1 MTSAV
6 APARDSPVVALTHRQ
21 ILAILAGLML
31 GILLAALDQTIVS
44 TAIRTIADDLH
55 GLNQQAW
62 ATTAYLMT
70 ATVSTPLYGK
80 LSDLYGRRPFFLT
93 AISIFILGSVLC
105 TISQSMYE
113 LAAFRAVQGL
123 GAGGLMSLAFA
134 IIGDVV
140 PPRERARYQ
149 GYFLAVFGSA
159 SVLGP
164 LLGGAFAGTD
174 SILGLAGWRWV
185 FLVNVPVAAAALI
198 VVARMLNIPHTRRE
212 HRIDWMGALA
222 LTVGVVPVL
231 LVAEQGRLWGW
242 ESVRSLVCYGIAAV
256 GLAWFVAAERRS
268 GEDALL
274 PLRLF
279 RGQVFSLV
287 SAAGLIIGMGM
298 FGSFIL
304 IPLYLQI
311 VKGAS
316 PTEAGLLLLPLMA
329 GIMIASVVS
338 GQITARTGRYKIFPV
353 LGTAMMTAA
362 LVLLSVRL
370 GADTPLWEADVH
382 MALFGLGL
390 GLCMQT
396 LIMAVQ
402 NAVPA
407 RDMGVATASS
417 TFFRQ
422 MGGTLGVAV
431 FLSVLFGIVGGRI
444 ADAFRSAARAPEFQA
459 ALADPTLRANPA
471 NGAVLDALGNG
482 GISGNA
488 GGVLQDSS
496 FLQHLDPRLARP
508 FLIGFSEAMDLVF
521 LIAAGVMFLAFVL
534 MLFLEEVPL
543 RTQSGIEARA
553 AELRAAELA
562 VEVSAA
568 PITTT
573 MVAESV
579 PQTRPPVPPAAR
591 PPLLRASWWR
601 RRRGDGPRPVST
613 PAERA
618 AVRAATAPAVS
629 PAVTEPVPAMP
640 AASGG
645 SDLPSRPWIFGQ
657 VSEGGR
663 SPVEGATLTLT
674 DLSGRQ
680 LDRGVSDAGGH
691 YRLGPPAGGSY
702 LVICA
707 SGAYQPT
714 AALVAVAQ
722 VPVRHD
728 VVLSGGGASVSGCVS
743 AAESGRPLSGAVVT
757 LVDLRGDVVGAA
769 VTGLDGR
776 FGFTELAAG
785 HYTVTV
791 AAPSLQPVAQG
802 VEVPSGGQVTHDVVV
817 ASRVQLVG
825 VVRSATAGLP
835 VAEALATLIGSDGQV
850 VGSVITDAQGGFVFD
865 DLTSGVYTVI
875 ATGYPPVATEVS
887 LGSGAPTETVIT
899 LRPPTLP
906 GGAAGNGAVRGSAA
920 GEGDEYGG

>member
-1 MTSAV
+1 MTTAL
-6 APARDSPVVALTHRQ
+6 APARDSAAPDPPAETFTHRQ

-44 TAIRTIADDLH
+44 TSIRTIADDLD
-55 GLNQQAW
+55 GLDQQAW

-105 TISQSMYE
+105 TISQSMYG

-159 SVLGP
+159 SVIGP
-164 LLGGAFAGTD
+164 LLGGAFAGAD
-174 SILGLAGWRWV
+174 SILGIAGWRWV

-212 HRIDWMGALA
+212 HRIDWIGALA

-231 LVAEQGRLWGW
+231 LVAEQGRTWGW
-242 ESVRSLVCYGIAAV
+242 DSLRSIVCYGVAVV
-256 GLAWFVAAERRS
+256 GLGWFLAAERRI
-268 GEDALL
+268 GDDALL

-279 RGQVFSLV
+279 RGRVFRV
-287 SAAGLIIGMGM
+287 ASAAGLIIGMGM
-298 FGSFIL
+298 FGGFIL

-329 GIMIASVVS
+329 GIMVASVVS

-353 LGTAMMTAA
+353 VGTAMMTAA
-362 LVLLSVRL
+362 LLLLSVRL
-370 GADTPLWEADVH
+370 GADTPLWEADLH

-390 GLCMQT
+390 GFCMQT

-431 FLSVLFGIVGGRI
+431 FLSVLFGIVGSRI
-444 ADAFRSAARAPEFQA
+444 VDAFQGAARTPEFQA
-459 ALADPTLRANPA
+459 ALADPALRANPA
-471 NGAVLDALGNG
+471 NRVVLDAVGNG

-496 FLQHLDPRLARP
+496 FLQHIDPRLARP

-521 LIAAGVMFLAFVL
+521 LIAAGVMFLAFML

-553 AELRAAELA
+553 A
-562 VEVSAA
+562 
-568 PITTT
+568 
-573 MVAESV
+573 
-579 PQTRPPVPPAAR
+579 
-591 PPLLRASWWR
+591 
-601 RRRGDGPRPVST
+601 
-613 PAERA
+613 
-618 AVRAATAPAVS
+618 
-629 PAVTEPVPAMP
+629 
-640 AASGG
+640 
-645 SDLPSRPWIFGQ
+645 
-657 VSEGGR
+657 
-663 SPVEGATLTLT
+663 
-674 DLSGRQ
+674 
-680 LDRGVSDAGGH
+680 
-691 YRLGPPAGGSY
+691 
-702 LVICA
+702 
-707 SGAYQPT
+707 
-714 AALVAVAQ
+714 
-722 VPVRHD
+722 
-728 VVLSGGGASVSGCVS
+728 
-743 AAESGRPLSGAVVT
+743 
-757 LVDLRGDVVGAA
+757 
-769 VTGLDGR
+769 
-776 FGFTELAAG
+776 
-785 HYTVTV
+785 
-791 AAPSLQPVAQG
+791 
-802 VEVPSGGQVTHDVVV
+802 
-817 ASRVQLVG
+817 
-825 VVRSATAGLP
+825 
-835 VAEALATLIGSDGQV
+835 
-850 VGSVITDAQGGFVFD
+850 
-865 DLTSGVYTVI
+865 
-875 ATGYPPVATEVS
+875 
-887 LGSGAPTETVIT
+887 
-899 LRPPTLP
+899 
-906 GGAAGNGAVRGSAA
+906 
-920 GEGDEYGG
+920 